1 MALFEVQGYAN
12 RKDQMADSWLV
23 MPGYFEAMQI
33 PLRTGRQ
40 FEDRDIGAGPIVA
53 NQAFAERYLT
63 GGPAVGKAVRTMNL
77 DGTGN
82 WHTVIGVVGNI
93 RHTKID
99 EAMRPAIYSA
109 GWPYEAGFLTVR
121 GTGGMAIA
129 SAIQATAHRLDARW
143 EISDIHP
150 MREAISKAGAARK
163 FQMLL
168 LTSFAGMALFL
179 ALVGLYGVI
188 AYSVK
193 QRGAEIG
200 VRMALGASRGAVM
213 GMVLGQGARLA
224 AGGLALGLVG
234 ALALT
239 RLIAGW
245 LYGVSPV
252 DAATL
257 AMVAGL
263 LFGVSLLACAI
274 PAWRAARID
283 PVAALRS

>member
-1 MALFEVQGYAN
+1 
-12 RKDQMADSWLV
+12 
-23 MPGYFEAMQI
+23 
-33 PLRTGRQ
+33 
-40 FEDRDIGAGPIVA
+40 
-53 NQAFAERYLT
+53 
-63 GGPAVGKAVRTMNL
+63 
-77 DGTGN
+77 
-82 WHTVIGVVGNI
+82 
-93 RHTKID
+93 
-99 EAMRPAIYSA
+99 MRPAIYSV
-109 GWPYEAGFLTVR
+109 GWPYQAGFLTVR
-121 GTGGMAIA
+121 GTHGVAVA
-129 SAIQATAHRLDARW
+129 SAIQATAHRLDPRW

-150 MREAISKAGAARK
+150 MQEATSKAGAARR

-168 LTSFAGMALFL
+168 LASFAGMALFL

-193 QRGAEIG
+193 QRSAEIG

-224 AGGLALGLVG
+224 GGGLALGLLG